1 MMNDEVKLRLGEFAF
16 TWDERKAES
25 NIEKHAVSFD
35 MAAEVFFDEYAIE
48 EPDTTTDEER
58 YRIIGRAMFFASPV
72 LFVVF
77 AERYAFD
84 GEQLIRLISARR
96 ADTKEAKRY
105 EHP

>member
-1 MMNDEVKLRLGEFAF
+1 MNDEVKLRLGDLAF
-16 TWDERKAES
+16 TWDDRKAES

-48 EPDTTTDEER
+48 EPDTTTGEER
-58 YRIIGRAMFFASPV
+58 YRIIGKAMFFASPV

-77 AERYAFD
+77 AERCSFE

-96 ADTKEAKRY
+96 AKGKEIEKY
-105 EHP
+105 ERA

>member
-1 MMNDEVKLRLGEFAF
+1 MNDEVKLRLGELAF
-16 TWDERKAES
+16 TWDDRKAEI

-58 YRIIGRAMFFASPV
+58 YRIIGKAMFFESPV

-77 AERYAFD
+77 AERYNFE

-96 ADTKEAKRY
+96 ADTKEVRRY
-105 EHP
+105 EHS

>member
-1 MMNDEVKLRLGEFAF
+1 MSDEIKFQLGELSF
-16 TWDERKAES
+16 TWDDRKAES

-58 YRIIGRAMFFASPV
+58 YRIIGKAMFFASPV

-77 AERYAFD
+77 AERYNIR
-84 GEQLIRLISARR
+84 GEQLIRIISARR
-96 ADTKEAKRY
+96 AKGKEIKKY
-105 EHP
+105 ERA